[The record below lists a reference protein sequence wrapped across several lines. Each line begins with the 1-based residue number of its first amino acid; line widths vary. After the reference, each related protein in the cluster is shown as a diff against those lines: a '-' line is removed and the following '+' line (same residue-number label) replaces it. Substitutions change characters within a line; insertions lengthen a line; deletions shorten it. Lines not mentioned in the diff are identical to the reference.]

1 MFFCQ
6 VVFCLSRL
14 FAAVGIVSPVPS
26 PPAPRTLCTSA
37 LFFTLSSRPPS
48 RDPGRP
54 YARYCIALSPCH
66 RHPRLRPPGFAYAP
80 IGLRF
85 GNPCKHGCAH
95 LAPIVHIKCGMTVL
109 SHRCT
114 IVCAI
119 VIPANAS
126 QGAGSAAGMT
136 VQGACEGTNG
146 KRRYV
151 VVRWLVRCR
160 IIRRPAG
167 QRRARPKFILSEDG
181 RLWPASL

>member
-1 MFFCQ
+1 MFIYQ

-14 FAAVGIVSPVPS
+14 FAAVGIVSPVS
-26 PPAPRTLCTSA
+26 IPAIAPHSLHIRPFFYSVIPASEPGSWAALCEV
-37 LFFTLSSRPPS
+37 LH
-48 RDPGRP
+48 
-54 YARYCIALSPCH
+54 PCH

-136 VQGACEGTNG
+136 VLSPPLETLHATSLPCAVCAVGIVGDAARSVSTM
-146 KRRYV
+146 RR
-151 VVRWLVRCR
+151 W
-160 IIRRPAG
+160 RPP
-167 QRRARPKFILSEDG
+167 ARMLQSVG
-181 RLWPASL
+181 

>member
-1 MFFCQ
+1 M
-6 VVFCLSRL
+6 
-14 FAAVGIVSPVPS
+14 
-26 PPAPRTLCTSA
+26 
-37 LFFTLSSRPPS
+37 SSRPSS
-48 RDPGRP
+48 RDPGQP

-136 VQGACEGTNG
+136 VLSHRLCCRHHGRSCTQRLYHVLSIACRTA
-146 KRRYV
+146 
-151 VVRWLVRCR
+151 VRAVCR
-160 IIRRPAG
+160 GWHYASASASASGLLAAATPA
-167 QRRARPKFILSEDG
+167 
-181 RLWPASL
+181 RLASTSS